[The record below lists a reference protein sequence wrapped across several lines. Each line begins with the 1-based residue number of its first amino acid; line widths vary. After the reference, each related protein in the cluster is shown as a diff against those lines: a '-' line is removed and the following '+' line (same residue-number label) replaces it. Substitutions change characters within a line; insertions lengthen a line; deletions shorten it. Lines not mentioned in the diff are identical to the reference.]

1 MNPWV
6 IRGLFALGGMVVGY
20 LFSEVVNEDEKGS
33 LKEENERLR
42 RQLRSVLT
50 KFERESG
57 KMESAIADVVSDPPS
72 SVSELRRRLRTH
84 GLTDTQ
90 VERIVDA
97 VRAAGLYGAA

>member
-6 IRGLFALGGMVVGY
+6 IRGLFTLGGMVVGY

-50 KFERESG
+50 KFERESS
-57 KMESAIADVVSDPPS
+57 KMESAIADIVSNPPAS
-72 SVSELRRRLRTH
+72 IGEMRWRLRAH
-84 GLTDTQ
+84 GLTEKQ
-90 VERIVDA
+90 VERVADD
-97 VRAAGLYGAA
+97 VRAADLYGAA